1 MRKSTIIKDIVEAL
15 ADALPQLKYV
25 DKDWGQLNLEQPAVG
40 WPCALADIEAV
51 EYSDLGCGWQLASA
65 TIEVTVANK
74 RTTSSSAHAP
84 GDSKERSYLTLE
96 LCDAIHLRLQGFNGG
111 HTPSLYAPLSR
122 TSFFKNTDGLGY
134 ECYTMRYKT
143 QFKVPSTTVA
153 THEVASV
160 GVVVGMGSMP
170 GQGQ

>member
-15 ADALPQLKYV
+15 AGALPQLKYV
-25 DKDWGQLNLEQPAVG
+25 DKDWGQLNVEQPAVG

-51 EYSDLGCGWQLASA
+51 EYSDLSRGWQLASA

-111 HTPSLYAPLSR
+111 HNPSLYAPLSR
-122 TSFFKNTDGLGY
+122 TSFYKTTDGLGY

-143 QFKVPSTTVA
+143 QYKVPTPPVE
-153 THEVASV
+153 THEVTSLGV
-160 GVVVGMGSMP
+160 GVEFDPMHR
-170 GQGQ
+170 QGQ